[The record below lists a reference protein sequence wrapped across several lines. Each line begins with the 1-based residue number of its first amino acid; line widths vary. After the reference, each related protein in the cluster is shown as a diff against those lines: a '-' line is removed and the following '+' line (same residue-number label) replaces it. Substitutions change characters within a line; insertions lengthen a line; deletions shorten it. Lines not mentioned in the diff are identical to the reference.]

1 MLLAI
6 TVLFI
11 LINIGISWFAIPP
24 GGLIEADSTTFQRMA
39 THFLATGTFEEE
51 ARQPLYPVVMAGAL
65 RVVGEGGLQLLVA
78 LQVAMLFATGVLAW
92 LIARDWMDRGA
103 GAVFAL
109 VLFNPNAVAV
119 AHWPLADTLHA
130 LLFTIAVWALLLF
143 GRQGKGWQA
152 LICGAAMGLAALT
165 RPESSL
171 LIYVLPLAVPLV
183 RWSGGGG
190 DVIRRGIPF
199 GIAALVAAL
208 IVASPWMIHNQRAG
222 NGLAITGGEK
232 ASDNL
237 RMHFSYAVAAQT
249 GLPQEEV
256 LEAIWDRESAFLADS
271 GLAAATASEQRK
283 FLAQHYLQ
291 GTLEAGPTVMLG
303 LFAKA
308 WVAQFASGG
317 AQSFNLLF
325 GDDLDRPDKIM
336 NRSGFFGA
344 FVDGLRSQPLLAL
357 VVTLAS
363 VGFAILARLFGLAGF
378 AVLILRRHWLLLL
391 VIVAVLAFKGLVHVF
406 IGLSRYRLG
415 VEPLLMILAVLGWQ
429 GIRAGILSRK

>member
-1 MLLAI
+1 
-6 TVLFI
+6 
-11 LINIGISWFAIPP
+11 
-24 GGLIEADSTTFQRMA
+24 
-39 THFLATGTFEEE
+39 
-51 ARQPLYPVVMAGAL
+51 LYPVVMAAAMG
-65 RVVGEGGLQLLVA
+65 VGGNAGLQLLIA

-103 GAVFAL
+103 AAVFAL

-130 LLFTIAVWALLLF
+130 LIFTIAVWALLLF

-152 LICGAAMGLAALT
+152 LICGVVMGLAALT

-183 RWSGGGG
+183 RWVAGGG
-190 DVIRRGIPF
+190 DAIRRGVPF

-208 IVASPWMIHNQRAG
+208 VVASPWMIHNQQAG
-222 NGLAITGGEK
+222 HGLAITGGAK

-237 RMHFSYAVAAQT
+237 RMHFSYAEAARV
-249 GLPQEEV
+249 GLPQSQVIAEIRDAEPQV
-256 LEAIWDRESAFLADS
+256 LAGEGLGNADLAEQRAFLA
-271 GLAAATASEQRK
+271 RY
-283 FLAQHYLQ
+283 YLQ
-291 GTLEAGPTVMLG
+291 GTLDTGPTVMLG
-303 LFAKA
+303 LCAKA

-317 AQSFNLLF
+317 AQSLNLLF
-325 GDDLDRPDKIM
+325 GNDVDRPDKIM
-336 NRSGFFGA
+336 NRPGFFGA
-344 FVDGLRSQPLLAL
+344 FIEGLGSQPLFAL

-363 VGFAILARLFGLAGF
+363 VGFAILARLLGLTGF
-378 AVLILRRHWLLLL
+378 AVLILRRHWPLLL
-391 VIVAVLAFKGLVHVF
+391 VIVAVLAFKALVHVF

-429 GIRAGILSRK
+429 GIRTGILARK